1 MMFFILANRVVF
13 PLFFSLLKFERFI
26 DYEEGYSSKVRRSY
40 DFVRMWQCDYDAF
53 HQEGNERE
61 HMLGLPS
68 LFYRTADHA

>member
-1 MMFFILANRVVF
+1 MLFVLALSRGYS
-13 PLFFSLLKFERFI
+13 LIFSFLKFERFI

-40 DFVRMWQCDYDAF
+40 DFVRMWQCDYDTF